1 MLETFVD
8 LWDFL
13 GKVIP
18 NLVAFITG
26 SVFAVALIIYQVW
39 SRKQI
44 SISVA
49 GFSLVAF
56 LFTSSFLVWR
66 DEYSAL
72 KGSKQ
77 HVIDLEKQIAQLTL
91 QLTKKCPPDELIA
104 YESDWFTVSS
114 SNRKKLPENR
124 TGPQIFGG
132 PPAAIKVSVD
142 KGSIRYLDT
151 GQAPT
156 RTRGHLISAGDH
168 VWICGPSIAQA
179 TFVSVGEPDETLI
192 QVTYHR
198 PTQ

>member
-66 DEYSAL
+66 DEL
-72 KGSKQ
+72 HPVPK
-77 HVIDLEKQIAQLTL
+77 T
-91 QLTKKCPPDELIA
+91 
-104 YESDWFTVSS
+104 
-114 SNRKKLPENR
+114 
-124 TGPQIFGG
+124 
-132 PPAAIKVSVD
+132 
-142 KGSIRYLDT
+142 
-151 GQAPT
+151 
-156 RTRGHLISAGDH
+156 
-168 VWICGPSIAQA
+168 PS
-179 TFVSVGEPDETLI
+179 
-192 QVTYHR
+192 
-198 PTQ
+198 